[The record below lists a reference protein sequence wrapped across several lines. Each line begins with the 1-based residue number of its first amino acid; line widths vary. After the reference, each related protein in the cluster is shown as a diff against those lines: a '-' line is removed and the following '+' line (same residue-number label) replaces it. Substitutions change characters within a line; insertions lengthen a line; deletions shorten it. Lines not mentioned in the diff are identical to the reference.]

1 MSAVRSTIEIFHF
14 KKFESYCTLPKILL
28 ILKSIKM
35 KVKDVMTARSLKY
48 CGLETKIKDVA
59 KIMKD
64 GNCGALPIVDKNQKV
79 LGIITDRDICLLL
92 AKKQLVPLEQM
103 TIGQLKKSKV
113 YTVSVSDDISTVF
126 RLMRTHQIG
135 RLPVVDDKGL
145 LKGIVS
151 LHNIINKSI
160 NNGLKELSDI
170 SYSGENLLKTIHAVT
185 DRYNEVNKIK
195 GKKTTTKK
203 AKERILENA

>member
-1 MSAVRSTIEIFHF
+1 
-14 KKFESYCTLPKILL
+14 
-28 ILKSIKM
+28 
-35 KVKDVMTARSLKY
+35 
-48 CGLETKIKDVA
+48 
-59 KIMKD
+59 
-64 GNCGALPIVDKNQKV
+64 
-79 LGIITDRDICLLL
+79 
-92 AKKQLVPLEQM
+92 M

-160 NNGLKELSDI
+160 NNGLKNLSDI

-185 DRYNEVNKIK
+185 DRYNDISKTK
-195 GKKTTTKK
+195 SKKTATKK